1 MQCFLIL
8 VIQLLPYKSTLYIWN
23 IGKIASWLKEMALEI
38 GMFLNV
44 SPVSL
49 FRASKNRPLTTSM
62 DQGLRTWYTPGKE
75 SGENCQC
82 WAEVGGVKNEEK
94 NVVAMVSW
102 TVVELGSWRIC
113 SSFFC

>member
-1 MQCFLIL
+1 
-8 VIQLLPYKSTLYIWN
+8 
-23 IGKIASWLKEMALEI
+23 
-38 GMFLNV
+38 
-44 SPVSL
+44 
-49 FRASKNRPLTTSM
+49 M

-113 SSFFC
+113 SSFFLLEKQLDFEATKRNKNKT